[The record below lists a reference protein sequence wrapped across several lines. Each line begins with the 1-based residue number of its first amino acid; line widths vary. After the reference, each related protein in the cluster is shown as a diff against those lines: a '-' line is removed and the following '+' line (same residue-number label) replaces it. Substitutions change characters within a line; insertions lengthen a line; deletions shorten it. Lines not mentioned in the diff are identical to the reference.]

1 MSANKDIL
9 TQATF
14 QQGVSPVWATLLHKG
29 VKNRDKLSD
38 AAGKIKKDP
47 SLLLKGLLGKS
58 MLDKHIN
65 PFFDKITPDS
75 VKVDALKNRIKWSP
89 TKKLDFSLGKKG
101 DTGLLDINWRF

>member
-75 VKVDALKNRIKWSP
+75 VRIDALKNRINWSP

-101 DTGLLDINWRF
+101 DKGLLDINWRF

>member
-65 PFFDKITPDS
+65 PFFDKILPDS
-75 VKVDALKNRIKWSP
+75 AKIDVLKQQIKFQP
-89 TKKLDFSLGKKG
+89 NKNFDFSLGKKG
-101 DTGLLDINWRF
+101 DKGLLDINWRF